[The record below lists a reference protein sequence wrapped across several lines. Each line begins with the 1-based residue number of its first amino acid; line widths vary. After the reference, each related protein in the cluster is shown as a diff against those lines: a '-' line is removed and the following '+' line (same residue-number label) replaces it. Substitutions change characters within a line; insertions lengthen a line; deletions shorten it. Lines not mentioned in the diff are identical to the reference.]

1 MKNNSSPVN
10 VSRGIKLASQLLL
23 ALSLS
28 ACVSTNRDVN
38 SDFQSENYS
47 SRVRFLVM
55 HYTVSDWQSS
65 LTTLTKPPGGVS
77 SHYLIP
83 EPNDTSYDEGKLEVY
98 QLVDETQRAWHA
110 GDSQWED
117 RYAVNDQSIGIE
129 LVNRADCKYQSDN
142 PRLDFSNDYLCDY
155 KEFSEAQIQLLIKL
169 SKDILKRH
177 PEITPTRVIGHSD
190 IQPKWKSDPGPR
202 FPWYT
207 LYLNGIGAW
216 YEQEALFRHWQQLT
230 SKELPDISQIQC
242 ALKQYGYG
250 VELSGVY
257 DEKTHDV
264 IRSFQLHFRAWQTDG
279 IADYRTVATL
289 WALLE
294 KYFPHAIND
303 KGEFFCHFQDEF
315 KINPDQGKHSGV
327 FITNPGG

>member
-1 MKNNSSPVN
+1 MTT
-10 VSRGIKLASQLLL
+10 
-23 ALSLS
+23 ALSS
-28 ACVSTNRDVN
+28 CATTNSGVN

-83 EPNDTSYDEGKLEVY
+83 EPDDESYEEGKLEVY

-117 RYAVNDQSIGIE
+117 RNAINDQSIGIE
-129 LVNRADCKYQSDN
+129 LVNRADCTYQQDN
-142 PRLDFSNDYLCDY
+142 PRLDYRSDYLCDY
-155 KEFSEAQIQLLIKL
+155 KEFSQQQIQLLIKL

-190 IQPKWKSDPGPR
+190 IQPEWKSDPGPR

-207 LYLNGIGAW
+207 LYQHGIGAW
-216 YEQEALFRHWQQLT
+216 YEQEALFRHWQHLT
-230 SKELPDISQIQC
+230 QQELPDISQVQC

-250 VELSGVY
+250 IELTGVY
-257 DEKTHDV
+257 DEQTHDI
-264 IRSFQLHFRAWQTDG
+264 IRAFQLHFRSWQTDG

-294 KYFPHAIND
+294 KYFPHSVNEQGD
-303 KGEFFCHFQDEF
+303 FFCHFQDEF
-315 KINPDQGKHSGV
+315 EFNPEYNERRGV
-327 FITNPGG
+327 FTPTSAGQ